1 MAETPRTHTAARPV
15 PVGDRPDVVSIARG
29 RAWVLSS
36 AVGEIHVLDAVTGRP
51 RDRIDIGAST
61 SGAGMAAGF
70 GAIWVVKSST
80 RSLIRIG
87 AGAGHRHLDT
97 AIALGVEGS
106 PLRVA
111 VGAGAVWVLGAESV
125 VSVDPVTYAQQQIA
139 VPAGTAQIAA
149 GPGGVWVTNPR
160 LRTVTRIDAGD
171 HQTIFVG
178 ATPDAI
184 AVGLAPCG

>member
-1 MAETPRTHTAARPV
+1 M
-15 PVGDRPDVVSIARG
+15 
-29 RAWVLSS
+29 LSS
-36 AVGEIHVLDAVTGRP
+36 AIDEIHVLDAVTGRP

-97 AIALGVEGS
+97 AIALRSRGVALPFRVGRRGGHG
-106 PLRVA
+106 LRCF
-111 VGAGAVWVLGAESV
+111 GAESV

-160 LRTVTRIDAGD
+160 LRTVT
-171 HQTIFVG
+171 QMTP
-178 ATPDAI
+178 ATPPND
-184 AVGLAPCG
+184 